1 MSRLPSF
8 LFGVVI
14 GAAMLHVAMSYH
26 LVRTR
31 DGIELVAKRP
41 ARLSE
46 AYVDIRTFSMSDWA
60 GHPQLAAALVQAN
73 KPHLL
78 GDAATQSF
86 SKAREQLVPNWP
98 NQ

>member
-8 LFGVVI
+8 LFGVVT

-31 DGIELVAKRP
+31 DGIELVAKGP

-46 AYVDIRTFSMSDWA
+46 ASVDIRTFSVSDWA

-78 GDAATQSF
+78 GDATTQTLQQS
-86 SKAREQLVPNWP
+86 ARAPGAQLV
-98 NQ
+98 